1 MLLHPDSDMF
11 VHVMN
16 LRNYSLLADSISEWT
31 LKTFYPGWQQE
42 WNLRKLVS
50 NTHGMPRKIRLQK
63 PNSTRK
69 FICNKLCPLQFWWLK
84 FQRHVISLISCQPAR
99 WNHSPHLSVDLS
111 PRKFPTCNV
120 PKEGPATTASEKT
133 LAPPWWVGANRF
145 SPNLWQIWKLLDLFT
160 THSSWWFQPTHL
172 KNMRKSNWV
181 KIFPKFRD

>member
-1 MLLHPDSDMF
+1 MF

-50 NTHGMPRKIRLQK
+50 NTHGMPRNIRLQK

-84 FQRHVISLISCQPAR
+84 FQRHVISLKYHASRPDETTHPTSLLIFHHG
-99 WNHSPHLSVDLS
+99 NSPPVMCRRRVQLQQLRKKLWHHLGGSVRTGFHQICGRFGNSL
-111 PRKFPTCNV
+111 TC
-120 PKEGPATTASEKT
+120 S
-133 LAPPWWVGANRF
+133 
-145 SPNLWQIWKLLDLFT
+145 
-160 THSSWWFQPTHL
+160 THSSWWFQFL
-172 KNMRKSNWV
+172 WN
-181 KIFPKFRD
+181 